1 MTLKT
6 AIIKICDILEH
17 PEYPQITTKLA
28 AFNDEHEC
36 IGKCALGEI
45 SCKVGL
51 ELTYDN
57 YNVSYNDILYK
68 AGVPKYLLEKQNLP
82 YMERKNREVRI
93 EFHDSA
99 GSDLDQYIWMMNDEG
114 YTYDQISEFLRCTF
128 LNDN

>member
-1 MTLKT
+1 MALKQ
-6 AIIKICDILEH
+6 AIRRICDILEH

-28 AFNDEHEC
+28 SFNDKKEC

-51 ELTYDN
+51 KLTWDN
-57 YNVSYNDILYK
+57 YCLSYYSILEA
-68 AGVPKYLLEKQNLP
+68 AGVPKYLRERQNLP
-82 YMERKNREVRI
+82 YMERRDKEVRI
-93 EFHDSA
+93 EFHDDA

-128 LNDN
+128 L